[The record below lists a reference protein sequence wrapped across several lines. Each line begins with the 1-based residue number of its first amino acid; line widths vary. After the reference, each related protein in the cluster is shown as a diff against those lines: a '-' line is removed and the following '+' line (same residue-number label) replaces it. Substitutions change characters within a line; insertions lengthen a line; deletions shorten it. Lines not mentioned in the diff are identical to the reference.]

1 MSSIDP
7 TGSVTIGNMMPGLVS
22 GLDTESMVEKM
33 LSGTQSK
40 IDKQYAKKQQIE
52 WKQEIYRDI
61 ITKLDNFRT
70 KFFTFSSPSD
80 TNLLSNA
87 FFNVMNTTSSSGAV
101 KVISS
106 SSQAASKIKIDSIDQ
121 LATSYQVS
129 TNSAWKVSKELQGD
143 AIDAADLASFSGQEL
158 SIDVSLDGVK
168 KTIRF
173 QGADNTADLVANLN
187 ESLSSVFGN
196 TVTATASNGGLKID
210 GSGGSHTIILT
221 DTVQGDSLKKLGFM
235 EGASNKLNY
244 NALLSESP
252 FAAALQ
258 GNSFE
263 FSINGTAIQAK
274 GSDTVGDVLNRIN
287 NSDAG
292 VRVTY
297 NAITDKFTM
306 ESKTTGDIADI
317 EMEQTQGNLLSA
329 MFGSGQGS
337 GITGSMARMRSTN
350 TLTGFDKMDDAPGQL
365 LDSIMSAARAGGQS
379 FKLHVNGR
387 AFEVGIPALA
397 DDDPDYDKNTFI
409 QAINDQLATGFGAG
423 NIELSVVSVNGEDH
437 IQIES
442 ADGYMLSFDEQDLQ
456 HNVNDA
462 LGFSAGNETTEAVVS
477 QEVTKDSTLGGIGL
491 SGSWTIRGTDSSGAA
506 VTQTL
511 VLDSSWT
518 VEELTQKFNDMN
530 IGTLAFD
537 PVTKSLSMSNMTDE
551 NVTVTG
557 DTDGADALQSLF
569 GQNSLTF
576 NTSGDPLEIKT
587 GQNAK
592 LTVDGTPIERNT
604 NEFSLNGVNIQLM
617 EESTGPIS
625 LTTERDTD
633 KIVSGIKE
641 FVEDYNS
648 IVDELNGY
656 LTEKSNY
663 RSYAPLTDAQKKEM
677 SEKDIER
684 WEVKAKQGLLRNDGT
699 IESLLSNMRTVMYK
713 TVESTGMALYD
724 IGLDTSSDYKDN
736 GKLVLDEEKL
746 RAALSTNLDKVQ
758 QLFSSKTDG
767 VGQALGDILKDAA
780 YVSSGSPGTLVEY
793 AGAKTALDTQNTLS
807 KELAEIGDRIKELN
821 TKYEAERARYWQ
833 QFSAMEQALSQLNT
847 QSSWVSQQFSSSN

>member
-1 MSSIDP
+1 MSSVDP
-7 TGSVTIGNMMPGLVS
+7 TGSTTIGNMMPGLVS

-70 KFFTFSSPSD
+70 KFFTYSSASN

-87 FFNVMNTTSSSGAV
+87 FYNVMNTASSSGAV

-106 SSQAASKIKIDSIDQ
+106 TSQAASKIKIDSIDQ
-121 LATSYQVS
+121 LATAYQVS
-129 TNSAWKVSKELQGD
+129 TSDTTQISKELEGS
-143 AIDAADLASFSGQEL
+143 ALNMADLTGEL

-173 QGADNTADLVANLN
+173 QAGNDGNELVTNLN
-187 ESLSSVFGN
+187 ESLKSVFGS
-196 TVTATASNGGLKID
+196 TVTASITADGGLKME

-221 DTVQGDSLKKLGFM
+221 ATQGSDSLEKLGFS

-244 NALLSESP
+244 NALLCESP
-252 FAAALQ
+252 FATALQ

-263 FSINGTAIQAK
+263 FSINGTVIQAN
-274 GSDTVGDVLNRIN
+274 GNDTVGDVLNRIN
-287 NSDAG
+287 NSSAG

-306 ESKTTGDIADI
+306 ESKMTGDIGDI
-317 EMEQTQGNLLSA
+317 RLEQTQGNLLSA

-337 GITGSMARMRSTN
+337 GITGSMAGMRSTD
-350 TLTGFDKMDDAPGQL
+350 TLTGFDEIDEGTDKL
-365 LDSIMSAARAGGQS
+365 LDKIMKAARSGGQS
-379 FKLHVNGR
+379 FKFHVNGR
-387 AFEVGIPALA
+387 AVEVGIPALA
-397 DDDPDYDKNTFI
+397 DDDPDYDKASFI
-409 QAINDQLATGFGAG
+409 QAVNDQMDAGFGAG
-423 NIELSVVSVNGEDH
+423 KVRLSETADH
-437 IQIES
+437 HMQITS
-442 ADGYMLSFDEQDLQ
+442 ADGYIVSFDEEDLK

-462 LGFSAGNETTEAVVS
+462 FGFSAGDETTKAVIS
-477 QEVTKDSTLGGIGL
+477 QEVTKDATLGAIGL
-491 SGSWTIRGTDSSGAA
+491 GGEWTVEGTDASGNA

-511 VLDSSWT
+511 ALDSTLT
-518 VEELTQKFNDMN
+518 VEELTQKFNDLG
-530 IGTLAFD
+530 IGELTFD
-537 PVTKSLSMSNMTDE
+537 PVTKSLSISNMKGD
-551 NVTVTG
+551 NAKITG
-557 DTDGADALQSLF
+557 DTDGADALKTLF
-569 GQNSLTF
+569 GQETLSF
-576 NTSGDPLEIKT
+576 NTSGDTLVIT
-587 GQNAK
+587 QGQNAK
-592 LTVDGTPIERNT
+592 LTVDGMTIERNT
-604 NEFSLNGVNIQLM
+604 NEFELNGVNIQLM
-617 EESTGPIS
+617 TESTGPIS

-677 SEKDIER
+677 TDKDIER
-684 WEVKAKQGLLRNDGT
+684 WEEKAKQGLLRNDGT
-699 IESLLSNMRTVMYK
+699 IESLLGDMRSVMYK
-713 TVESTGMALYD
+713 TVESAGMALYD
-724 IGLDTSSDYKDN
+724 IGLDTSSNYKEN
-736 GKLVLDEEKL
+736 GKLTLDEEKL

-780 YVSSGSPGTLVEY
+780 NISSGSPGTLVEY

-821 TKYEAERARYWQ
+821 KKYETERARYWQ

>member
-7 TGSVTIGNMMPGLVS
+7 TSSVTIGNMMPGLVS
-22 GLDTESMVEKM
+22 GLDTESMVEKL

-70 KFFTFSSPSD
+70 KFFTFSSPTD

-87 FFNVMNTTSSSGAV
+87 FFNVMNSTSSSGAV

-106 SSQAASKIKIDSIDQ
+106 SSQAASNIRIDSIDQ
-121 LATSYQVS
+121 LATAYQVS
-129 TNSAWKVSKELQGD
+129 TNSSLTVSKVLEGG
-143 AIDAADLASFSGQEL
+143 AIDAADLAAFAGEEL

-173 QGADNTADLVANLN
+173 QGAGNVTDLVTNLN
-187 ESLSSVFGN
+187 ESLRSVFGN
-196 TVTATASNGGLKID
+196 TITASELNGGLKFD
-210 GSGGSHTIILT
+210 GSGSSHTIILT
-221 DTVQGDSLKKLGFM
+221 DTIGGDSLKKLGFM

-244 NALLSESP
+244 NALLSEAP
-252 FAAALQ
+252 FATKLQ
-258 GNSFE
+258 GASFE
-263 FSINGTAIQAK
+263 FSINGTVIKAN
-274 GSDTVGDVLNRIN
+274 GNDTVGDVLNRIN

-297 NAITDKFTM
+297 NSITDKFTM
-306 ESKTTGDIADI
+306 ESKMTGDIADI
-317 EMEQTQGNLLSA
+317 EIKQTQGNLLSA

-337 GITGSMARMRSTN
+337 GITGSMAGMRSTD
-350 TLTGFDKMDDAPGQL
+350 TLTGFDEIDDGL
-365 LDSIMSAARAGGQS
+365 LDSIMSAARSGGQS
-379 FKLHVNGR
+379 FKFHLNGR
-387 AFEVGIPALA
+387 AVEVGIPALA
-397 DDDPDYDKNTFI
+397 EDDPDYDKSSFI
-409 QAINDQLATGFGAG
+409 QAINDQLDTGLGAG
-423 NIELSVVSVNGEDH
+423 NVRLSETADHH
-437 IQIES
+437 IQIKS
-442 ADGYMLSFDEQDLQ
+442 ANGYTISFDEEDLL

-462 LGFSAGNETTEAVVS
+462 FGFSAGDDTTQALVS
-477 QEVTKDSTLGGIGL
+477 QEVTKDSTLGALGL
-491 SGSWTIRGTDSSGAA
+491 TGSWTINGTDDSGNA

-518 VEELTQKFNDMN
+518 VEQLTQKFNDMN

-537 PVTKSLSMSNMTDE
+537 PVTKSLSISNMTGK
-551 NVTVTG
+551 NVSVTG
-557 DTDGADALQSLF
+557 DANGENTLKQLF
-569 GQNSLTF
+569 GEESLSF
-576 NTSGDPLEIKT
+576 NTTGDPLEIKQ

-592 LTVDGTPIERNT
+592 LTVDGTAIERNT
-604 NEFSLNGVNIQLM
+604 NEFSINGVNIELM
-617 EESTGPIS
+617 TESTGPIS

-663 RSYAPLTDAQKKEM
+663 RSYPPLTDAQKKEM
-677 SEKDIER
+677 TEKDIER
-684 WEVKAKQGLLRNDGT
+684 WEEKAKQGLLRNDGT
-699 IESLLSNMRTVMYK
+699 IDSFLGSMRSVMYK
-713 TVESTGMALYD
+713 TVESAGMALYD

-736 GKLVLDEEKL
+736 GKLILDEEKL

-758 QLFSSKTDG
+758 QLFSNKTDG
-767 VGQALGDILKDAA
+767 VGQALGDILKDTANI
-780 YVSSGSPGTLVEY
+780 SSGSPGILVEY
-793 AGAKTALDTQNTLS
+793 AGAKTALDKQNTLS
-807 KELAEIGDRIKELN
+807 KELSEISDRIKELN
-821 TKYEAERARYWQ
+821 KKYEAERARYWQ
-833 QFSAMEQALSQLNT
+833 QFSAMEQALSQLNS
-847 QSSWVSQQFSSSN
+847 QSSWVTQQFSGSN